1 MKRGCGARSYM
12 TYDNQRSISQV
23 KMCSPVLSLLLSLLL
38 PNLLLAKTCCDGP
51 QVRLPPMNYEDSI
64 LVVVV
69 AVADFGS
76 SFLPLF
82 AIGVWNYVLCSLNL
96 MWFI

>member
-1 MKRGCGARSYM
+1 MKTGCGARSDMIKDDQNY
-12 TYDNQRSISQV
+12 ISQV
-23 KMCSPVLSLLLSLLL
+23 KMSSLVLSLLLCLLL